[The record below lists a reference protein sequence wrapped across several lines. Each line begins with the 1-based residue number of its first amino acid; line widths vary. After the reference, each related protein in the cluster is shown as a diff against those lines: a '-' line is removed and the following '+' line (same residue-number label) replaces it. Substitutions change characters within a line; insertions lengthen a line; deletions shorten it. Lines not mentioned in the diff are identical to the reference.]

1 MAYFVSAKDP
11 CQGLYLFAVLPWYS
25 RKKWRFHHQ
34 LCLSSFI
41 PAVLKIQSCILCGWN
56 GRFGGGEQTLPPGP
70 AHPLSTQP
78 ARLPRV
84 CCGGK
89 AGSFS
94 FSRAPLHMGIAHMWE
109 EYSAWPIWSRL
120 YKYSIPLD
128 ATGNTA
134 KQPLMVLHANNL
146 QIKTPPMCISTMGPA
161 LCGMGLWNHCGDNL
175 GIKRL

>member
-11 CQGLYLFAVLPWYS
+11 FQGLYLFAVLPRYS
-25 RKKWRFHHQ
+25 RKKWSFRHQ
-34 LCLSSFI
+34 LCLCTLIMSL
-41 PAVLKIQSCILCGWN
+41 LKIKPCILCGWK
-56 GRFGGGEQTLPPGP
+56 GVFGGGEQPLPLALLAHGFPVCAVVARQVFSLSPGP
-70 AHPLSTQP
+70 L
-78 ARLPRV
+78 
-84 CCGGK
+84 C
-89 AGSFS
+89 
-94 FSRAPLHMGIAHMWE
+94 HMGIAHMWQ

-134 KQPLMVLHANNL
+134 KQPLVVLHANNL

-161 LCGMGLWNHCGDNL
+161 LSGMGLWNYCGDNL

>member
-25 RKKWRFHHQ
+25 RKKRRFHHQ
-34 LCLSSFI
+34 LCLSTFI
-41 PAVLKIQSCILCGWN
+41 SALLKTKSCILCGWN
-56 GRFGGGEQTLPPGP
+56 GVFGGGDQPLPPGP
-70 AHPLSTQP
+70 AHPLSPQLP
-78 ARLPRV
+78 CVCAVVARQVFSLS
-84 CCGGK
+84 
-89 AGSFS
+89 AG
-94 FSRAPLHMGIAHMWE
+94 PLCHMGIAHMWE

-161 LCGMGLWNHCGDNL
+161 LSGMGLWNYCGDNL